1 MDKNEALAIA
11 NNYISIVSK
20 QIPVQSAFLFGSY
33 AKGNN
38 HESSDI
44 DIALVFDQVEDI
56 IDLQVKLMQI
66 RWDDVLM
73 IEPHPFRLTD
83 FSPSNPI
90 VAEISKYGIP
100 LTLVAA
106 WRSGKIEEDYGFC
119 AIHNHFNTM
128 QYNELSQLETCWFSY
143 FLLIEST
150 KDQGMNTWI
159 SPLSSNS
166 GNLCKVL

>member
-56 IDLQVKLMQI
+56 FDLQVKLMQI

-128 QYNELSQLETCWFSY
+128 QYNELSQLETKYLHGDATNALQQQSY
-143 FLLIEST
+143 AYNIRGWLTHPARDSIE
-150 KDQGMNTWI
+150 D
-159 SPLSSNS
+159 
-166 GNLCKVL
+166 